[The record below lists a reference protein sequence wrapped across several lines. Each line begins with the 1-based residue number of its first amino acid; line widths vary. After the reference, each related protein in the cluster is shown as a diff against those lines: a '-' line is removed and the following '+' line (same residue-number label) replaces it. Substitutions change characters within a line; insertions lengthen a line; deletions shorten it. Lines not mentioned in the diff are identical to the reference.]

1 MADLAY
7 LRVSTTDQETDRQ
20 LADSGLQ
27 FLRVFSDKASGKDTE
42 RPGLADLFKAVRSG
56 DTVHVHSIDRLAR
69 NLRDLCD
76 IVQKL
81 TNEGASV
88 RFHKETLTF
97 RPDQEDPFAK
107 MMLHV
112 IGACAEFERAMIRGR
127 QAEGI
132 AKAKSRG
139 VYKGRPMS
147 IDASQVV
154 ELLDSGLGPTEVAQ
168 QLGISRQSVYRLA
181 KQGTAA

>member
-27 FLRVFSDKASGKDTE
+27 FLRVFSDKVSGKDTE

-88 RFHKETLTF
+88 RFHKENLTF

-112 IGACAEFERAMIRGR
+112 IGACAEFERAMIKGR
-127 QAEGI
+127 QSEGI
-132 AKAKSRG
+132 AKAKTKG
-139 VYKGRPMS
+139 IYKGRPAS
-147 IDASQVV
+147 IDAAQVV
-154 ELLDSGLGPTEVAQ
+154 ELLDSGLGPTEIAQ
-168 QLGISRQSVYRLA
+168 RLGISRQSVYRLA
-181 KQGTAA
+181 KPGTAA

>member
-1 MADLAY
+1 MADIAY
-7 LRVSTTDQETDRQ
+7 LRVSSADQETERQ
-20 LADSGLQ
+20 LADCGLV
-27 FLRVFSDKASGKDTE
+27 FLRVFTDKASGKDTA

-76 IVQKL
+76 IVQRL
-81 TNEGASV
+81 TSEGVSV
-88 RFHKETLTF
+88 RFHKENLTF

-112 IGACAEFERAMIRGR
+112 IGACAEFERAMIKGR

-132 AKAKSRG
+132 AKAKTKG
-139 VYKGRPMS
+139 VYKGRPAS
-147 IDASQVV
+147 IDAAQVMK
-154 ELLDSGLGPTEVAQ
+154 LLDSGLGPTEVAQ
-168 QLGISRQSVYRLA
+168 RLGVSRQSVYRLA
-181 KQGTAA
+181 KQGASA

>member
-7 LRVSTTDQETDRQ
+7 LRVSTTDQETGRQ
-20 LADSGLQ
+20 LADCNLQ
-27 FLRVFSDKASGKDTE
+27 FLRVFSDKASGKDAA

-56 DTVHVHSIDRLAR
+56 DTIHVHSIDRLAR

-81 TNEGASV
+81 TSEGASV
-88 RFHKETLTF
+88 RFHKENLTF

-112 IGACAEFERAMIRGR
+112 IGACAEFERAMIKGR

-132 AKAKSRG
+132 AKAKAKG
-139 VYKGRPMS
+139 VYKGRPAS
-147 IDASQVV
+147 IDAV
-154 ELLDSGLGPTEVAQ
+154 EVAKLLGSGLGPTEVAQ
-168 QLGISRQSVYRLA
+168 RLGISRQSVYRLA
-181 KQGTAA
+181 KQGATA

>member
-7 LRVSTTDQETDRQ
+7 LRVSTTDQTTTRQ
-20 LADSGLQ
+20 LADAGVA
-27 FLRVFSDKASGKDTE
+27 FFRVFEDKQSGKDSA
-42 RPGLADLFKAVRSG
+42 RPGLADLLKAVRPG

-69 NLRDLCD
+69 NLRDLCE

-81 TNEGASV
+81 TTEGAAV
-88 RFHKETLTF
+88 RFHKENLTF

-112 IGACAEFERAMIRGR
+112 IGACAEFERSIIRGR

-132 AKAKSRG
+132 AKAKERG
-139 VYKGRPMS
+139 VYQGRPAS
-147 IDASQVV
+147 IDSGQVRALLEQGMGASQVAK
-154 ELLDSGLGPTEVAQ
+154 E
-168 QLGISRQSVYRLA
+168 LGISRQSVYRLA
-181 KQGTAA
+181 KQDA